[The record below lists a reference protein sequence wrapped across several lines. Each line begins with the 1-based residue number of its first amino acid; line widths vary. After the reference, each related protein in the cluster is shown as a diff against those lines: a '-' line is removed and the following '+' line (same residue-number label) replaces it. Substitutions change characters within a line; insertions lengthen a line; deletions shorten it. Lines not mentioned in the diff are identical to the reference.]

1 MSLGVITKNLDQ
13 MGNLFIE
20 LQTMVNSNAHNC
32 ALNSGDIEMDKGS
45 ENCDDPGSK
54 ATNAENQ
61 QEDETA
67 QLREKLLRLTAE
79 FDNFRKRSVRER
91 EEYRKFAVEQIITEL
106 LEVYDNFERALA
118 SAKQTD
124 NVESVV
130 KGVDMVFRQFASIL
144 EKEGLQQIECHGAE
158 FDPHLHEAIMHVE
171 HPEHKDNTILDV
183 CKPGYY
189 LHSKVIRP
197 AMVTVSKKPD
207 TDK

>member
-1 MSLGVITKNLDQ
+1 

-20 LQTMVNSNAHNC
+20 LQTMITSNAHDC
-32 ALNSGDIEMDKGS
+32 ASTSGDIEMDKGS
-45 ENCDDPGSK
+45 EKSDDLGSE

-67 QLREKLLRLTAE
+67 QLRDKLMRLTAE
-79 FDNFRKRSVRER
+79 FDNFRKRSIRER
-91 EEYRKFAVEQIITEL
+91 EEYRKFAVEQVITEL

-144 EKEGLQQIECHGAE
+144 EKEGLQRIESHGAA

-171 HPEHKDNTILDV
+171 HPEYEENTIVEV

-197 AMVTVSKKPD
+197 AMVAVSKKPEAD
-207 TDK
+207 GE

>member
-1 MSLGVITKNLDQ
+1 
-13 MGNLFIE
+13 MGKLFIE
-20 LQTMVNSNAHNC
+20 LQTMIKPNAHNC
-32 ALNSGDIEMDKGS
+32 ASISGDIEMDKGS
-45 ENCDDPGSK
+45 EKCGDLDSEV
-54 ATNAENQ
+54 TSAENQ

-67 QLREKLLRLTAE
+67 QLRDKLLRLTAE
-79 FDNFRKRSVRER
+79 FDNFRKRSIREK

-106 LEVYDNFERALA
+106 LEVYDNFERAIA

-124 NVESVV
+124 NIESVV

-144 EKEGLQQIECHGAE
+144 EKEGLQRIECHGAA

-171 HPEHKDNTILDV
+171 HPEHEENTVVEV

-197 AMVTVSKKPD
+197 AMVAVSKKPE
-207 TDK
+207 TEGE